1 GLPPEKA
8 YFVRTA
14 TSKLASLVSTGSW
27 RTIASVG
34 VFSATT
40 GLLLQRDDQGD
51 TSLVNTASSEE
62 TCTTPTYATP
72 PPSGLNT
79 GMGHHPGR
87 SPTVSVTTGGPIGRG
102 ACPAP
107 TSSNTTAD
115 TLIYYDGNTTSA
127 GVIATVGDPTREA
140 VIDHYSGSTPAYQ
153 TTTTTG

>member
-1 GLPPEKA
+1 TLDDAGGTIQQKAVSLPWSAQTASHLETFQPGLPPEKA

-51 TSLVNTASSEE
+51 TALANTASSEE

-72 PPSGLNT
+72 PTSGVNT
-79 GMGHHPGR
+79 GMVNYPGR
-87 SPTVSVTTGGPIGRG
+87 STTVSVTTGGPIGRG

-115 TLIYYDGNTTSA
+115 TLIYYD
-127 GVIATVGDPTREA
+127 
-140 VIDHYSGSTPAYQ
+140 
-153 TTTTTG
+153 